1 MTGEQRDQE
10 RMREEGATGAQG
22 MEESWQEVGRQFQA
36 LGESLARAFR
46 AAWESEEN
54 RQHLDSVKSGLE
66 SLVDNIGRAIQETSA
81 SPERQ
86 RMREKAEKAAESAR
100 VAGEKALQDA
110 RPHLL
115 SALEWMNE
123 EMQEIIGR
131 LEQEPADSEEDR

>member
-1 MTGEQRDQE
+1 MAGEQRDQE
-10 RMREEGATGAQG
+10 KMGDEGATGAQG

-36 LGESLARAFR
+36 LGESLAQAFR
-46 AAWESEEN
+46 TAWESEEN

-66 SLVDNIGRAIQETSA
+66 SLVDNIGRAIQETGA
-81 SPERQ
+81 SPEGQ
-86 RMREKAEKAAESAR
+86 RVREEAEKATESAR

-123 EMQEIIGR
+123 EMQKIIGR
-131 LEQEPADSEEDR
+131 LEQEPADSEGD

>member
-1 MTGEQRDQE
+1 MTDEHRDQE
-10 RMREEGATGAQG
+10 RMTEEGAASAQG

-46 AAWESEEN
+46 TAWESEEN
-54 RQHLDSVKSGLE
+54 RQDLDSVKSGLE
-66 SLVDNIGRAIQETSA
+66 SLVDSIGQAIQEAGTL
-81 SPERQ
+81 PEGQ
-86 RMREKAEKAAESAR
+86 RMREEAERAVKSAR

-123 EMQEIIGR
+123 EMQKIIGR
-131 LEQEPADSEEDR
+131 LEQEPADSEEG